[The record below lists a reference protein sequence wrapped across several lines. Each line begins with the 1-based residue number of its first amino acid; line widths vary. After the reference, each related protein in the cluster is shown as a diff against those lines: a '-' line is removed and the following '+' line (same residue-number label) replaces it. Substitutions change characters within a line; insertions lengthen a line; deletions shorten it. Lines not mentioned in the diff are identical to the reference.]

1 MELMKSEINSEDM
14 AVVKTER
21 IYFDIFT
28 DNSFRNTTLIDSP
41 AKINKDI
48 LSEFSSK
55 SRPVNLITLNKR
67 KWTTTISNFD
77 NEFIHVIAPAGFEIF
92 TGELVIVEFRTDT
105 DDFIIQTIQH
115 KYGLHKSMKNTMSRV
130 LSLKF
135 LDPRMDKRY
144 TAPANSNI
152 YYRKI
157 DHDVC
162 WLTDSKY
169 FIVRKTGYKNEN
181 NRSMIV
187 KETIGLNHGLNHGLN
202 AEGVED
208 VSYLD
213 KEIKELESSMLKTDM
228 ENISAGGCAIMV
240 DNKDMKPGSLL
251 FMSIIIDIKGIKYKF
266 NTLELLLFA
275 IVRNVRPAEGG
286 ICKYGIKFVKRLDNK
301 SLHDFLETWSAQI
314 NPTLNL

>member
-1 MELMKSEINSEDM
+1 MGSVISNEDI
-14 AVVKTER
+14 AVIKTEKHH
-21 IYFDIFT
+21 FDIFT
-28 DNSFRNTTLIDSP
+28 DDSFRNTTLINSP

-55 SRPVNLITLNKR
+55 SRPVNLITLNRR

-77 NEFIHVIAPAGFEIF
+77 NEFIHVLAPKGFEIF
-92 TGELVIVEFRTDT
+92 IGELVIVEFQTDT
-105 DDFIIQTIQH
+105 NDFIIQTVQH
-115 KYGLHKSMKNTMSRV
+115 KYVILKSAKNTMEPV

-144 TAPANSNI
+144 TVPANTEI

-157 DHDVC
+157 DPDVC

-169 FIVRKTGYKNEN
+169 FMVRKTGYKNGDH
-181 NRSMIV
+181 RTMIV
-187 KETIGLNHGLNHGLN
+187 TDTIGLSNGFN

-208 VSYLD
+208 VSYPD
-213 KEIKELESSMLKTDM
+213 KEITELKSNLLKADM
-228 ENISAGGCAIMV
+228 ENISAGGCSIVAEH
-240 DNKDMKPGSLL
+240 KDMKSGSLL
-251 FMSIIIDIKGIKYKF
+251 FMSIMIDMKGINYKF

-275 IVRNVRPAEGG
+275 VVRNVKPAEGG
-286 ICKYGIKFVKRLDNK
+286 ICQYGVKFAKRLDNK

-314 NPTLNL
+314 NPPINF